1 VLGSHGK
8 ASWGENLHA
17 AVYYGLRDLRFESVA
32 EPKADPRDV
41 KLRIFYNGICGSD
54 PHKYYDDPI
63 TTRAT
68 PHPPAERV

>member
-54 PHKYYDDPI
+54 PHK
-63 TTRAT
+63 
-68 PHPPAERV
+68 